1 MKSHLLTKR
10 RVSAEVP
17 TATNDRELNLESSAN
32 TFKPH
37 RFWYSSATEKSALL
51 AFVQLHYRHIPI
63 HSNQTHLLLPENHEL
78 HYLYSNATNI
88 HPDLLPCRI
97 PSTGAT
103 RSSHKQQD
111 RDWNKVCFPWE
122 LNYIEGRW
130 GWRKVDIGLL
140 FSRERTGSLMFVSSK
155 LCAVQALRQFC
166 LFTIWGRRRWRSENS

>member
-17 TATNDRELNLESSAN
+17 TATNDRELNLKSSGN

-78 HYLYSNATNI
+78 HIISTPMPKTFTLISFLVEYHLLERLGPVTN
-88 HPDLLPCRI
+88 
-97 PSTGAT
+97 
-103 RSSHKQQD
+103 
-111 RDWNKVCFPWE
+111 NKTE
-122 LNYIEGRW
+122 IEIR
-130 GWRKVDIGLL
+130 
-140 FSRERTGSLMFVSSK
+140 FVF
-155 LCAVQALRQFC
+155 L
-166 LFTIWGRRRWRSENS
+166 EN

>member
-17 TATNDRELNLESSAN
+17 TATNDRELNLKSSGN

-78 HYLYSNATNI
+78 HIISTPMPQTFTLISFLVEYHLLERLGPVTNNKTEI
-88 HPDLLPCRI
+88 EIRFVFLENWTTSRGGGVDVKWTLD
-97 PSTGAT
+97 S
-103 RSSHKQQD
+103 SSHGK
-111 RDWNKVCFPWE
+111 E
-122 LNYIEGRW
+122 
-130 GWRKVDIGLL
+130 
-140 FSRERTGSLMFVSSK
+140 REVW
-155 LCAVQALRQFC
+155 C
-166 LFTIWGRRRWRSENS
+166 LFLVNYVQYRP

>member
-1 MKSHLLTKR
+1 MVAWNGTINCVVRGTYCHERSGVESEIFRQHFQTTPLLVFFGNGEIGVTGLCPASLPTHPHSFQSNPPSAPRKSR
-10 RVSAEVP
+10 
-17 TATNDRELNLESSAN
+17 TA
-32 TFKPH
+32 
-37 RFWYSSATEKSALL
+37 Y
-51 AFVQLHYRHIPI
+51 
-63 HSNQTHLLLPENHEL
+63 
-78 HYLYSNATNI
+78 YLYSNATNI

-103 RSSHKQQD
+103 RSSHKQQDRD

-166 LFTIWGRRRWRSENS
+166 LFTIWGRRRW